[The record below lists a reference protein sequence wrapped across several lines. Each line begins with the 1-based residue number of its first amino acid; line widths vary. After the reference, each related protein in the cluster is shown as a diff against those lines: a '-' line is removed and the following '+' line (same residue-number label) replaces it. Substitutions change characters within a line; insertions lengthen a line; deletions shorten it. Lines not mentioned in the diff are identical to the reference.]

1 MLAAGLLGIAG
12 SRGET
17 PVDDDSASTS
27 PEMKPLWEA
36 GVFGGIAR
44 LPHYRGSDE
53 YRVYVLPLPFLI
65 YRGEVVQA
73 NRDGVRGVFY
83 RGERV
88 EMDLS
93 FSGNPPV
100 DSDNSAREGMPS
112 LDPLIEAGPAVK
124 YYFTRWRADPSL
136 YLQAAVRGVCSVGMS
151 TLGGSYE
158 GIRGG
163 LNLILSDYR
172 PNPGGSWRF
181 GLNGGVDFTD
191 SGFNAFFYN
200 VTEEQ
205 ARSDRETY
213 DSGGGY
219 AGFSLSGY
227 ALKKFNPR
235 FSWGF
240 YARWDNIS
248 GAVYEDSP
256 LVRER
261 NNVVFGTALIWTIQQ
276 SKRFVHAR
284 E

>member
-17 PVDDDSASTS
+17 PLNDDSASTS
-27 PEMKPLWEA
+27 SEMKPLWEA

-53 YRVYVLPLPFLI
+53 YTVYAVPLPFLI

-73 NRDGVRGVFY
+73 NRDGVRGIFY
-83 RGERV
+83 KGERV
-88 EMDLS
+88 ETDMS

-100 DSDNSAREGMPS
+100 GSDNSAREGMPS
-112 LDPLIEAGPAVK
+112 LDPLVEAGPAVK
-124 YYFTRWRADPSL
+124 YYFTQWRAEPSL
-136 YLQAAVRGVCSVGMS
+136 YLQAAVRGVCSVDVNSIGM
-151 TLGGSYE
+151 SYE

-172 PNPGGSWRF
+172 PIPGGSWLF
-181 GLNGGVDFTD
+181 GLNGGVEFTD
-191 SGFNAFFYN
+191 AGYNAFFYN

-205 ARSDRETY
+205 ARPDRHAY
-213 DSGGGY
+213 DSDGGY
-219 AGFSLSGY
+219 AGFLLSGY

-276 SKRFVHAR
+276 SKRFVQAR